1 MGGRVVE
8 GARLESVFRLNRLTW
23 VRIPPHPPLKQ
34 PRMGLFLWRKR
45 VGREPTLEWV
55 HIRNTISVPKEAGTL
70 LVKRQRRRKAF
81 IKKLIKRLWQLWR
94 FQYVYVKLWLR
105 LSNEIPVLLTSMC
118 QFHRSFQLFLS
129 RLC

>member
-45 VGREPTLEWV
+45 VRREPTLEWV
-55 HIRNTISVPKEAGTL
+55 HIRSISGVD
-70 LVKRQRRRKAF
+70 
-81 IKKLIKRLWQLWR
+81 
-94 FQYVYVKLWLR
+94 
-105 LSNEIPVLLTSMC
+105 VL
-118 QFHRSFQLFLS
+118 
-129 RLC
+129 